1 MVSFMYLKN
10 TNYIERGVFMNRMSN
25 ILWGIVFVVLG
36 VIFGL
41 NALEITDINI
51 FFDGWWTLFI
61 IVPCFIGLFKEEE
74 KTGNLIGLM
83 IGICLLLG
91 CLDFISFALIWKLLV
106 PAILVMI
113 GLSFIFKDA
122 FHSKVKNEIKKLN
135 KSDGEEYC
143 ATFAGQDVDFSGQE
157 FRGCSLSAVFGGVK
171 CDLRKAKIK
180 EDVVIYTSA
189 IFGGITILV
198 PDDVQV
204 KISSTPIF
212 GGVSDERK
220 NKNDD
225 SKVIIYIKATS
236 MFGGVEIK

>member
-1 MVSFMYLKN
+1 MNKVSNM
-10 TNYIERGVFMNRMSN
+10 
-25 ILWGIVFVVLG
+25 LWGIVLVVVG

-41 NALEITDINI
+41 NALEITNINI
-51 FFDGWWTLFI
+51 LFDGWWTLFI

-91 CLDFISFALIWKLLV
+91 CLDFISFTLIWKLLV
-106 PAILVMI
+106 PTILVMI
-113 GLSFIFKDA
+113 GLSFIFKDV
-122 FHSKVKNEIKKLN
+122 FQGKIKEEIKKLN
-135 KSDGEEYC
+135 QSDNKEYC